1 MKERLNP
8 TYLFLLPMNMEN
20 KQQNKRRQLILF
32 SVVSVG
38 LLLLPLLNGRADDV
52 FAASTLLTAT
62 RNSSIKS
69 VTSNN
74 SLVVAQGPFYEANI
88 GKVIG
93 QIVISSGGAPQI
105 QVSVMENGTIN
116 GIGNV
121 TNLETWLDTY
131 RSPTI
136 INAVG
141 HGILTTKDR
150 QMATWIAHDI
160 GRINVNTGVTT
171 FKGIMFFNTNSTGKL
186 AFLNNLEGLYIT
198 DTNGNMRTTK
208 IWEWK

>member
-1 MKERLNP
+1 MNLDKKHHNKSRRLS
-8 TYLFLLPMNMEN
+8 
-20 KQQNKRRQLILF
+20 LF
-32 SVVSVG
+32 SVVSIG
-38 LLLLPLLNGRADDV
+38 LLLLLVLPLINGRADDV
-52 FAASTLLTAT
+52 LAASTIMVGST
-62 RNSSIKS
+62 RSNSINS
-69 VTSNN
+69 VTNSNNN
-74 SLVVAQGPFYEANI
+74 SLLIAQSPFYEANI
-88 GKVIG
+88 GRVIA
-93 QIVISSGGAPQI
+93 QIVTSSGGGASPPQI
-105 QVSVMENGTIN
+105 QVSVMENGTII

-150 QMATWIAHDI
+150 QMATWTAYDK
-160 GRINVNTGVTT
+160 GSINVNTGVTT

>member
-1 MKERLNP
+1 MTTNLNKSEH
-8 TYLFLLPMNMEN
+8 LS
-20 KQQNKRRQLILF
+20 LF
-32 SVVSVG
+32 SLVSIG
-38 LLLLPLLNGRADDV
+38 LLLLLPLIDGCANHV
-52 FAASTLLTAT
+52 FAASI
-62 RNSSIKS
+62 NSVAI
-69 VTSNN
+69 SNT
-74 SLVVAQGPFYEANI
+74 SLVVAQSPFYESNI

-93 QIVISSGGAPQI
+93 QIVTSSSGGAAQVQI
-105 QVSVMENGTIN
+105 SVMENGTII

-150 QMATWIAHDI
+150 QMATWIAYDKGSI
-160 GRINVNTGVTT
+160 DVNTGVTT

-198 DTNGNMRTTK
+198 DTNGNMRTTE